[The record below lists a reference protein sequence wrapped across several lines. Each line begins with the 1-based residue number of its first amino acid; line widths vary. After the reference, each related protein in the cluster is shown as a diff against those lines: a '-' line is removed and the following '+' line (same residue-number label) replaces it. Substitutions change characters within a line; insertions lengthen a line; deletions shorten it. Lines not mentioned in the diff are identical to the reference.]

1 MKTGKE
7 LRAILGLEGGN
18 TPLLN
23 VTWETGQ
30 LAVREQGKK
39 SLKRH
44 HGFETSKQPIFLFC
58 LLFSNKCTTEVLMFQ
73 RIAHLTEGI
82 PTVDQTRF

>member
-7 LRAILGLEGGN
+7 LRVVLGLEGGN

-39 SLKRH
+39 NLKRH
-44 HGFETSKQPIFLFC
+44 HGLETNKKPIFLFC

-73 RIAHLTEGI
+73 RIAYLTDGI
-82 PTVDQTRF
+82 LTVDQTHF

>member
-7 LRAILGLEGGN
+7 LRTVLGLEGGN
-18 TPLLN
+18 IPLLN

-30 LAVREQGKK
+30 LAVREQKKK

-44 HGFETSKQPIFLFC
+44 HGLSTSIQPIFLFC
-58 LLFSNKCTTEVLMFQ
+58 LYLATNALLKCLCFKELPTSLM
-73 RIAHLTEGI
+73 
-82 PTVDQTRF
+82 VS

>member
-7 LRAILGLEGGN
+7 LRAVLGLEGGN
-18 TPLLN
+18 IPLLN

-39 SLKRH
+39 NLKRH
-44 HGFETSKQPIFLFC
+44 HG
-58 LLFSNKCTTEVLMFQ
+58 LFSNKRTTEMFMFQ
-73 RIAHLTEGI
+73 RIDYLTDSI
-82 PTVDQTRF
+82 LTVDQTCF

>member
-7 LRAILGLEGGN
+7 LRAVLGLEGGN
-18 TPLLN
+18 IPLLN

-44 HGFETSKQPIFLFC
+44 HGLPSSKQLSFYFVFYFPTNALLKC
-58 LLFSNKCTTEVLMFQ
+58 LCFKELPTS
-73 RIAHLTEGI
+73 LT
-82 PTVDQTRF
+82 VS